1 MPHSL
6 EQNLAVMWSNSVWRF
21 GDKPCHRFVRD
32 GEWVTHSYKDVDER
46 VRHFA
51 LGLISLGLTPLDR
64 VALVCENRPEWAV
77 ADLATLAAG
86 GVLVTVF
93 PSSTNKQ
100 IGYIVDD
107 SESRILIVSNYFQL
121 RKCLESREVQ
131 RHAKTIVII
140 DPIADLIQ
148 GDSRVVTF
156 DDVVNRGKGYDDP
169 AELERRVRDIRAEH
183 TATIIYTSGT
193 TGKPKG
199 VMHKF
204 HNFSF
209 VMKHAVATLK
219 VDNRDSFFS
228 YLPLCHIAERLLV
241 EMGVIYSGG
250 QVSFAES
257 IDTFAKNLSDSQP
270 TVFLAVPRIWT
281 KFQQGILNKLPQ
293 RKLNI
298 LLAIPI
304 INNVIRK
311 KVKQSLGLSRGRLVF
326 AGAAPSPAPL
336 LRWFKRLGINI
347 QEAYAMTENCCYS
360 HATLPNQIKIGYV
373 GPAFPH
379 VDVKLGPDKE
389 ILVKHEGLMDGY
401 YKEPE
406 LTAESFIDGYLRTGD
421 EGEIDKDGFLKITGR
436 VKDLFKT
443 NKGKYV
449 APNPIEMKL
458 VFNTDIEQVCVVGDH
473 LPQPI
478 AMVVLSDLGKAKT
491 KEEITASL
499 EETLDIVNG
508 KLDQHEVVA
517 KMVVMREPWTVDNEL
532 LTPTMKIKRNE
543 VEKIHSSQYQ
553 EWFKRDGRV
562 IWE

>member
-1 MPHSL
+1 MQSTHYPSPL
-6 EQNLAVMWSNSVWRF
+6 EMLYRWEKERPDALFMRQPINGAWREWTWKQA
-21 GDKPCHRFVRD
+21 GQEVRQMAA
-32 GEWVTHSYKDVDER
+32 
-46 VRHFA
+46 A
-51 LGLISLGLTPLDR
+51 LRAMDLPAGSKIALISKNC
-64 VALVCENRPEWAV
+64 AHWII
-77 ADLATLAAG
+77 ADLAIMMSGHVSVPMYPNLHAETIR
-86 GVLVTVF
+86 
-93 PSSTNKQ
+93 Q
-100 IGYIVDD
+100 ILEH
-107 SESRILIVSNYFQL
+107 SESKVLFVGKLDDWASMRSGVPDGIKCIAFPFYTEPGYPTWMEVVEGVEPIREDVI
-121 RKCLESREVQ
+121 RKP
-131 RHAKTIVII
+131 
-140 DPIADLIQ
+140 D
-148 GDSRVVTF
+148 
-156 DDVVNRGKGYDDP
+156 
-169 AELERRVRDIRAEH
+169 ELS
-183 TATIIYTSGT
+183 TIIYTSGT

-209 VMKHAVATLK
+209 VMKYAVDTLR
-219 VDNRDSFFS
+219 VDTRDSFFS

-360 HATLPNQIKIGYV
+360 HATLPDKIKIGYV

-389 ILVKHEGLMDGY
+389 ILVRHEGLMDGY

-406 LTAESFIDGYLRTGD
+406 MTAESFIDGYLRTGD

-458 VFNTDIEQVCVVGDH
+458 VFNTDLEQVCVVGDH

-478 AMVVLSDLGKAKT
+478 ALVVLSDLGKAKP
-491 KEEITASL
+491 KEELVASL

-517 KMVVMREPWTVDNEL
+517 KMVVMKEPWTVDNEL

-543 VEKIHSSQYQ
+543 VEKIHASRYQ
-553 EWFKRDGRV
+553 EWYKRDGRV